1 MRVTFIHESKSADGP
16 DITLIPIGLVG
27 LADYIA
33 KQENKVEI
41 LHHKSEQVI
50 NPEFN
55 LSEYLKQ
62 QQTDAVCLDLHW
74 HLQAADVI
82 NTIKELKAN
91 NPTLITILGG
101 LTASFFA
108 EEIITNHQ
116 EKSPLEQ
123 VPNLTWRINK
133 KTITNP
139 QTFTIKEEMINK
151 LNFTNFDLIKN
162 KEFYLRLQPSEEKCL
177 NCKKECDKKSFYFT
191 VGRGCPVD
199 CSFCG
204 GSKTSQ
210 KLINNRDTPINLD
223 PKKAVE
229 ELKKAKEN
237 HGLDIWYACYDPFPR
252 SKSYLEIFKEI
263 RKQKIDL
270 GLRFESW
277 ALPTTEFID
286 EFKKTFDPTKSEI
299 ILSPESGSEKVR
311 QKNKGYNYSNTE
323 LLETLEYIESKG
335 LRSCVYFTTGLPF
348 EKKEDALKSLALIN
362 FIRTNFNK
370 TKILTA
376 AIIMEPGSPWFL
388 DPEKYGIKTKL
399 KTFSDYLN
407 FHAGG
412 FSVGYETE
420 HMKELEIRDFIGLMD
435 AEEKCVYP
443 ESNFL
448 KTLLKTC
455 FSIEHHKTDQLH
467 ALCSTCKNYRECFP
481 SLFIK

>member
-108 EEIITNHQ
+108 EEIITNHKEVDYVIKGDGEEPLAKLLKAIQ

-204 GSKTSQ
+204 GS
-210 KLINNRDTPINLD
+210 
-223 PKKAVE
+223 
-229 ELKKAKEN
+229 
-237 HGLDIWYACYDPFPR
+237 
-252 SKSYLEIFKEI
+252 
-263 RKQKIDL
+263 
-270 GLRFESW
+270 
-277 ALPTTEFID
+277 
-286 EFKKTFDPTKSEI
+286 
-299 ILSPESGSEKVR
+299 
-311 QKNKGYNYSNTE
+311 
-323 LLETLEYIESKG
+323 
-335 LRSCVYFTTGLPF
+335 
-348 EKKEDALKSLALIN
+348 
-362 FIRTNFNK
+362 
-370 TKILTA
+370 
-376 AIIMEPGSPWFL
+376 
-388 DPEKYGIKTKL
+388 
-399 KTFSDYLN
+399 
-407 FHAGG
+407 
-412 FSVGYETE
+412 
-420 HMKELEIRDFIGLMD
+420 
-435 AEEKCVYP
+435 
-443 ESNFL
+443 
-448 KTLLKTC
+448 
-455 FSIEHHKTDQLH
+455 
-467 ALCSTCKNYRECFP
+467 
-481 SLFIK
+481 